1 MRVSINSLLLT
12 LLILSV
18 SCSTSKQLNQ
28 KNWVQG
34 KWLITDLDTGERVEE
49 KYKEE
54 YKQMMEKMIRNA
66 YMEFGKKQ
74 SFEMLLMG
82 QKLEGEYRLLD
93 DNKALA
99 VLVEGESK
107 EDIFQILSCTQ
118 DSMIIEAEDG
128 EGKMKIY
135 MKRTD
140 QTNE

>member
-107 EDIFQILSCTQ
+107 EDIFKFCRVH
-118 DSMIIEAEDG
+118 
-128 EGKMKIY
+128 KIA
-135 MKRTD
+135 
-140 QTNE
+140 